1 MAVTFMIAS
10 VHSALYYLSPR
21 PLALPPAGWN
31 DLQVT
36 RPSTLLD
43 PVGSQRVYFVHSY
56 RCGGQAGGQAR
67 GQGAGP
73 WCTRHPCLSQ
83 GPYVEC
89 LVQPY
94 ALHALHALHELHP
107 QTPGTCT
114 PCSPCSSH
122 RAFPTLCSLTPLHF
136 RLLSQC
142 LTQGHFPHLQPCT
155 VHMLPLH
162 FPALETRPSPPC
174 AALHQCAGPLDFPA
188 LHTGH
193 PPPRP
198 TRSGCCPPPTMEFLL
213 CLQSTRAR

>member
-107 QTPGTCT
+107 QTPGTCDPLLSLLFT
-114 PCSPCSSH
+114 QGVPHLVQPHTFALPLAVSVLDTG
-122 RAFPTLCSLTPLHF
+122 AFPTS
-136 RLLSQC
+136 
-142 LTQGHFPHLQPCT
+142 
-155 VHMLPLH
+155 
-162 FPALETRPSPPC
+162 
-174 AALHQCAGPLDFPA
+174 AALHHAHAPPSFPC
-188 LHTGH
+188 
-193 PPPRP
+193 
-198 TRSGCCPPPTMEFLL
+198 S
-213 CLQSTRAR
+213 